1 MALCCCTQSVSL
13 VGPISVTAGTNS
25 MSRGYV
31 WTHTRIS
38 VDSFVETI
46 ALFVPNIL
54 CMYDLTVSYILSIS
68 QYR

>member
-1 MALCCCTQSVSL
+1 MLLFATAECQSCWA
-13 VGPISVTAGTNS
+13 ISVTGGTNR

-54 CMYDLTVSYILSIS
+54 CVTLLAPT
-68 QYR
+68 